1 MATPASEGARRSDLA
16 RQIEHFAGFFFE
28 RGADLRF
35 AEAARDYFLGDLLER
50 RLGLVVRSVIK
61 VHGKFLLLEGEFCC
75 GLCLVRAHC

>member
-35 AEAARDYFLGDLLER
+35 AEAARDYFLGDLLKR
-50 RLGLVVRSVIK
+50 CLGLVVRGVIK
-61 VHGKFLLLEGEFCC
+61 IHSQFLLFE
-75 GLCLVRAHC
+75 